1 MIDLSDL
8 FKTVVS
14 LFVIVDPIGNIPLF
28 LNATEKW
35 AAPRRIHAAR
45 IAAMT
50 VFFVLTVAALLGEEI
65 LTLFGISMASFS
77 VGSGI
82 LLMMLAIS
90 MLQAQTSFL
99 RQTPEE
105 AEEVAEREALG
116 AVPLGVPLLA
126 GPGAISSVMISV
138 HQYPGWLGSI
148 LFLIPIS
155 LVALSVWASF
165 VFALPI
171 ARRLGHTGIHIVT
184 RLMGLILAA
193 LAVELMA
200 RGLVTLFPALAFR
213 Q

>member
-1 MIDLSDL
+1 MVDLSDV

-28 LNATEKW
+28 LTVTEKW
-35 AAPRRIHAAR
+35 AMERRAR
-45 IAAMT
+45 AVRLASIT
-50 VFFVLTVAALLGEEI
+50 VFAVLSVAALLGDKI
-65 LTLFGISMASFS
+65 LKLFGISLASFS

-90 MLQAQTSFL
+90 MLQARISSL

-105 AEEVAEREALG
+105 AEEAADWDAIG

-126 GPGAISSVMISV
+126 GPGAISNVMVSI
-138 HQYPGWLGSI
+138 HQHPGILG
-148 LFLIPIS
+148 LFLIFIPIAIVS
-155 LVALSVWASF
+155 ASVWVSF
-165 VFALPI
+165 TFAMPI
-171 ARRLGHTGIHIVT
+171 IRRFGNTGIHIVT

-200 RGLVTLFPALAFR
+200 RGLVVLFPFLGR
-213 Q
+213 

>member
-1 MIDLSDL
+1 MIDLAEFS
-8 FKTVVS
+8 KTAVS

-28 LNATEKW
+28 LTTTEKW
-35 AAPRRIHAAR
+35 DVRRRTHAAR
-45 IAAMT
+45 LAAIT
-50 VFFVLTVAALLGEEI
+50 VFAVLSVAASLGYKI
-65 LTLFGISMASFS
+65 LNLFGISLASFS

-90 MLQAQTSFL
+90 MLQARTSLL

-105 AEEVAEREALG
+105 AEEAAEWDALG

-126 GPGAISSVMISV
+126 GPGAISNVMVSAQQ
-138 HQYPGWLGSI
+138 HPGWLGLSLI
-148 LFLIPIS
+148 LIPIGI
-155 LVALSVWASF
+155 VAVSVWASF

-171 ARRLGHTGIHIVT
+171 SRRLGNTGIHIVT

-200 RGLVTLFPALAFR
+200 RGLVTLFPILGR
-213 Q
+213 